1 MCSIGMVFSTV
12 GVRNCLKMSQ
22 FQVRRVL
29 PIVGLLVAFSGLI
42 AAQSQNSGN
51 NAPPSDQQN
60 AAPQSANQPNNP
72 GSTPAP
78 SPDKAAAPAAPPA
91 NAGGAAVDTSTYKI
105 GPQDSLRVVVWRE
118 QDFSGV
124 YTVHSDGKITL
135 PLVGDIQ
142 AGGLTADEVGKNITA
157 ALSKLIVKPLVT
169 VTVQQVLSKKYY
181 IDGEIGRPGEYP
193 LAAPTT
199 VLEAISMA
207 GGLRDFANGKKIYIL
222 RGSERL
228 KFNYKDVIKGK
239 NLDQN
244 IPLQS
249 GDHIVVP

>member
-1 MCSIGMVFSTV
+1 M
-12 GVRNCLKMSQ
+12 
-22 FQVRRVL
+22 
-29 PIVGLLVAFSGLI
+29 
-42 AAQSQNSGN
+42 
-51 NAPPSDQQN
+51 
-60 AAPQSANQPNNP
+60 
-72 GSTPAP
+72 
-78 SPDKAAAPAAPPA
+78 
-91 NAGGAAVDTSTYKI
+91 
-105 GPQDSLRVVVWRE
+105 
-118 QDFSGV
+118 

-135 PLVGDIQ
+135 PLVGDIE
-142 AGGLTADEVGKNITA
+142 AGGLTADEVSKNLTT

-181 IDGEIGRPGEYP
+181 MDGEIGRPGEYP

-199 VLEAISMA
+199 VLEAISLA

-239 NLDQN
+239 NLEQN
-244 IPLQS
+244 IPLKS

>member
-1 MCSIGMVFSTV
+1 MEFSTAA
-12 GVRNCLKMSQ
+12 VRKSLIMSQ

-29 PIVGLLVAFSGLI
+29 PIVGLFVAFSGLI

-72 GSTPAP
+72 NSTPTVP
-78 SPDKAAAPAAPPA
+78 PDKAAAPAPPPA

-105 GPQDSLRVVVWRE
+105 GPQDSLKVVVWRE

-135 PLVGDIQ
+135 PLIGDIQ
-142 AGGLTADEVGKNITA
+142 AGGLTADQVGKNITA

>member
-1 MCSIGMVFSTV
+1 MCTIGMEFTTAAVSNYIKRF
-12 GVRNCLKMSQ
+12 Q
-22 FQVRRVL
+22 FFTRCVL
-29 PIVGLLVAFSGLI
+29 PVAGLFLFSGLI
-42 AAQSQNSGN
+42 AAQSQNSATNSSQTEERNGG
-51 NAPPSDQQN
+51 SD
-60 AAPQSANQPNNP
+60 SANQPPVNP
-72 GSTPAP
+72 NPSRTAPGEKTPAP
-78 SPDKAAAPAAPPA
+78 VAPGPS
-91 NAGGAAVDTSTYKI
+91 AGGAPVDTSTYKI

-118 QDFSGV
+118 QDFSGI

-142 AGGLTADEVGKNITA
+142 AGGLTAEEVGKNITT

-181 IDGEIGRPGEYP
+181 MDGEIGRPGEYP

-199 VLEAISMA
+199 VLEAISLA

-239 NLDQN
+239 NLEQN

>member
-1 MCSIGMVFSTV
+1 MCTIGREFITAAVS
-12 GVRNCLKMSQ
+12 NCLKKSQ
-22 FQVRRVL
+22 FITRWAL
-29 PIVGLLVAFSGLI
+29 PLAGLFIFCGLI
-42 AAQSQNSGN
+42 TAQSQNSSTN
-51 NAPPSDQQN
+51 NSQSEDRGAASDSTSQPSTK
-60 AAPQSANQPNNP
+60 PN
-72 GSTPAP
+72 PA
-78 SPDKAAAPAAPPA
+78 SPAAGNATPTPPAA
-91 NAGGAAVDTSTYKI
+91 NAGGAPVDTSTYKI
-105 GPQDSLRVVVWRE
+105 GPQDSLKVVVWRE

-135 PLVGDIQ
+135 PLIGDIQ
-142 AGGLTADEVGKNITA
+142 AGGLTADEVGKNLTT

-181 IDGEIGRPGEYP
+181 MDGEIGRPGEYP

-199 VLEAISMA
+199 VLEAISLA

-239 NLDQN
+239 NLEQN

-249 GDHIVVP
+249 GDHVVVP